1 MKKCRFNELNALGF
15 DLGCSLLDSLH
26 DRLIPNNRQVSKL
39 LCFLYDMSTTQ
50 TSIAIFFRNLFERWS
65 LTFWPIFLHFGT
77 GSDILLSDGVNEF
90 KAISI
95 SFTNVTGLV
104 KNPVAHTCGRVL
116 EISEQYDS
124 VLEFRSEFSSV
135 LTSDIWVMDFA

>member
-1 MKKCRFNELNALGF
+1 MEP
-15 DLGCSLLDSLH
+15 DLLAH
-26 DRLIPNNRQVSKL
+26 
-39 LCFLYDMSTTQ
+39 
-50 TSIAIFFRNLFERWS
+50 
-65 LTFWPIFLHFGT
+65 FLHFGT
-77 GSDILLSDGVNEF
+77 GSDILLIDGVNEF

-95 SFTNVTGLV
+95 SFTNVIGLV